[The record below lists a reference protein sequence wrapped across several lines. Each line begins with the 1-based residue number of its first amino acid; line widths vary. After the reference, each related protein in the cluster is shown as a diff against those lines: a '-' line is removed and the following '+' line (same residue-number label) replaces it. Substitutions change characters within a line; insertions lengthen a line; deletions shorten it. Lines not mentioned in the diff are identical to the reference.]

1 MALKSYIQRTE
12 TVEIPNNEPLV
23 VRGFSLPD
31 IMLVAQRH
39 RSAVE
44 ELFEKVSAG
53 ELRADSVEEV
63 IADVILQFAPV
74 VGQVIASA
82 AGEPDEWEVATT
94 LPLGVQVDALEK
106 IVHLTFES
114 VGGPEKFMGI
124 IRKFLEEMVPG
135 AVR

>member
-1 MALKSYIQRTE
+1 MALKNYIERTE

-44 ELFEKVSAG
+44 ELFQKIADG

-82 AGEPDEWEVATT
+82 AGEPEEWEVAMT
-94 LPLGVQVDALEK
+94 LPLSVQVDALEK
-106 IVHLTFES
+106 IVRLTFES
-114 VGGPEKFMGI
+114 SGGPEKFMGI
-124 IRKFLEEMVPG
+124 IKRFLEEMVPS
-135 AVR
+135 VTR